1 MLLSINFGFIFCK
14 VWVLATSAGE
24 LLACQP
30 YAGASTQIKDFGL
43 GQGPNV
49 VLGLCEQ
56 FGLRPGSK
64 VYVDNLFLSMD
75 LLDHMGRRQLGV
87 TGTLR
92 QNRVHGIPLR
102 TKKEAEKKMF
112 RGETQAVY
120 TKDCAVIV
128 WKDNKAV
135 FMASNCDDVEP
146 MGQCERYSR
155 VEKKYVPVPQPAMNL
170 AYNTHMGGVDLL
182 DNSEKNYAITTRVK
196 KWYWPVYT
204 WFLNMCMVQS
214 WRLYRAHMRER
225 TRLALMEKEAQDI
238 VWEREMMDQEGTK
251 ATKASIDKEKKDR
264 EQSRKKWRSEEKKKE
279 EISLLEFTRQVVE
292 LTIQKHGA
300 EKDRAINSQKEAS
313 AMLSPGALKDVR
325 YDSGRHLPRLTNIK
339 GVCKNCKEQT
349 GQEKR
354 TLFRCDRC
362 KVALHAECFLG
373 FHTSI

>member
-1 MLLSINFGFIFCK
+1 
-14 VWVLATSAGE
+14 
-24 LLACQP
+24 
-30 YAGASTQIKDFGL
+30 
-43 GQGPNV
+43 
-49 VLGLCEQ
+49 
-56 FGLRPGSK
+56 
-64 VYVDNLFLSMD
+64 
-75 LLDHMGRRQLGV
+75 
-87 TGTLR
+87 
-92 QNRVHGIPLR
+92 
-102 TKKEAEKKMF
+102 
-112 RGETQAVY
+112 
-120 TKDCAVIV
+120 
-128 WKDNKAV
+128 
-135 FMASNCDDVEP
+135 
-146 MGQCERYSR
+146 
-155 VEKKYVPVPQPAMNL
+155 MNL

-238 VWEREMMDQEGTK
+238 VREREMMDQEATK

>member
-1 MLLSINFGFIFCK
+1 M
-14 VWVLATSAGE
+14 VLAG
-24 LLACQP
+24 
-30 YAGASTQIKDFGL
+30 I
-43 GQGPNV
+43 
-49 VLGLCEQ
+49 
-56 FGLRPGSK
+56 
-64 VYVDNLFLSMD
+64 
-75 LLDHMGRRQLGV
+75 HMV
-87 TGTLR
+87 PEH
-92 QNRVHGIPLR
+92 VHG
-102 TKKEAEKKMF
+102 AELEIVQGTHE
-112 RGETQAVY
+112 GEDQACSDGEGGPGHCVGEG
-120 TKDCAVIV
+120 
-128 WKDNKAV
+128 
-135 FMASNCDDVEP
+135 DDGP
-146 MGQCERYSR
+146 G
-155 VEKKYVPVPQPAMNL
+155 
-170 AYNTHMGGVDLL
+170 T
-182 DNSEKNYAITTRVK
+182 
-196 KWYWPVYT
+196 
-204 WFLNMCMVQS
+204 
-214 WRLYRAHMRER
+214 
-225 TRLALMEKEAQDI
+225 
-238 VWEREMMDQEGTK
+238 TK